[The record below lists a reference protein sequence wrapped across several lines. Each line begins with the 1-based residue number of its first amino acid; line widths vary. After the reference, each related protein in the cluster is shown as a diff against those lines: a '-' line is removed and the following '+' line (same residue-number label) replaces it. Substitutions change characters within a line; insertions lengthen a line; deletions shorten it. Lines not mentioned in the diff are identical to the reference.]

1 MNNKKEINI
10 VFVGCG
16 RVANHYKNLIN
27 SNNLKNFKV
36 IGVCDVNLDKA
47 KKFAKDFSEKFF
59 ENLEEML
66 NQKKIDLAIIC
77 SPSGMHYSHASILIN
92 KGINV
97 LVEKPL
103 TLTIHQSEK
112 LEIMAK
118 ENKVLLN
125 VAFQNRFNPAVQ
137 ILKKNFLEG
146 RFGKIVTSTIR
157 LRWCRYQEYYNDEW
171 HGKWASDGG
180 VINQQAI
187 HHIDALNWIV
197 GPVEKVC
204 AISTNRLNQL
214 EAEDTLVAILK
225 LKDGGLGTIEA
236 TTAARPEDFEASI
249 SVVGEKGMVE
259 IGGIALNQI
268 KTWKFIDK
276 IDTDSNVI
284 QKYSQDVPTGYGLS
298 HITLLQKIIDSL
310 LKKEKKNIISAKETI
325 LSTKLIHALY
335 KSDETKKWVLLSDEP
350 ISQRLGMDN

>member
-1 MNNKKEINI
+1 
-10 VFVGCG
+10 
-16 RVANHYKNLIN
+16 
-27 SNNLKNFKV
+27 
-36 IGVCDVNLDKA
+36 
-47 KKFAKDFSEKFF
+47 
-59 ENLEEML
+59 ML